1 MAGRGQPNGKTVGN
15 VTAFKADSEFLG
27 AEDIMGRGD
36 VPIRIVEV
44 LTYPKGYMVAGRAA
58 AKPFPVVVYERQDA
72 SGAWVVGNKRWMVT
86 AKEVRLS
93 LIVRAESVHAPDWR
107 GLEVS
112 LYAKVCKSPG
122 GGKTWGVRVRP
133 TLDELN
139 EATLAEK
146 MQRAADK
153 LPPDQRQ
160 AAPERQPGE
169 DEPEPDT
176 DTTEPPDGRQ
186 PGDAPIA
193 T

>member
-1 MAGRGQPNGKTVGN
+1 MAGRDKPDGKVAGN

-36 VPIRIVEV
+36 VRIRIVEV

-58 AKPFPVVVYERQDA
+58 ARPFPVVVYERQDA

-86 AKEVRLS
+86 AKEVRQS

-112 LYAKVCKSPG
+112 LYARVCKSHS

-133 TLDELN
+133 TRDELD

-160 AAPERQPGE
+160 RPAPERQPGE
-169 DEPEPDT
+169 DDEPIPSDD
-176 DTTEPPDGRQ
+176 DTTEP
-186 PGDAPIA
+186 